1 EVISMGSEDESIE
14 QKSAA
19 RKEALRALRA
29 AKELSESKEEGG
41 GDDSAA
47 VEEDGPAMKFRNYV
61 PQAKELQDS
70 KVVPPE
76 LPKFEDPVAA
86 LPPAVEKKEDPFVN
100 IAPKKPNWD
109 LRRDVQKKLDKLER
123 RTQKAMYKL
132 MEEHEKERETAE
144 TDDNAIES

>member
-1 EVISMGSEDESIE
+1 MGSEDESIE

-29 AKELSESKEEGG
+29 AKELSESKEDGEG
-41 GDDSAA
+41 DAA
-47 VEEDGPAMKFRNYV
+47 AAAAADEDGPAMKFRNYV
-61 PQAKELQDS
+61 PQDKELQDG
-70 KVVPPE
+70 KVAPQE
-76 LPKFEDPVAA
+76 LPKFEDPIAA

-144 TDDNAIES
+144 AGEDAIES

>member
-1 EVISMGSEDESIE
+1 MGSESDSIE
-14 QKSAA
+14 EKAAA
-19 RKEALRALRA
+19 RKEALRALKA
-29 AKELSESKEEGG
+29 AQELSESKEEGD
-41 GDDSAA
+41 GDDVAV

-61 PQAKELQDS
+61 PQDKELQDG
-70 KVVPPE
+70 KVAPPD

-144 TDDNAIES
+144 ADEEATES